1 MSRFTPGRGARAAA
15 VVAIMLT
22 SLIASFAPAPAA
34 LPASSAA
41 AAIPRGRVAIG
52 DSVMLGAAEELRAR
66 GFRRVDAV
74 VSRQFSSA
82 DNVLRSYRRSGR
94 LPRNVVLGLGTNGYA
109 TLRQCHSA
117 VAAVPH
123 RAVFLVNN
131 RVPRVWRAHNNRVLG
146 ACAGDFGRVRLIN
159 WYRKSSGHP
168 GWIASDGYHLTSL
181 GQRRYA
187 RFVDSQVDRVT

>member
-1 MSRFTPGRGARAAA
+1 MSRFTPRRGTRAAA
-15 VVAIMLT
+15 VIAIMLS
-22 SLIASFAPAPAA
+22 SLVATFAPAPAA
-34 LPASSAA
+34 VPATSA

-74 VSRQFSSA
+74 VSRQFYSA
-82 DNVLRSYRRSGR
+82 DDVLRSYRRSGR
-94 LPRNVVLGLGTNGYA
+94 LARNVVIALGTNGTV
-109 TLRQCHSA
+109 TLQQCHSA
-117 VAAVPH
+117 VAAAPH

-131 RVPRVWRAHNNRVLG
+131 RVPRSWQARNNRVLG

-168 GWIASDGYHLTSL
+168 AWLTSDGYHLTSL

-187 RFVDSQVDRVT
+187 RLVDSQVDRVT

>member
-1 MSRFTPGRGARAAA
+1 MSRFTQGRGARSAA
-15 VVAIMLT
+15 VVTVLLT
-22 SLIASFAPAPAA
+22 SLITSFAPAPAA
-34 LPASSAA
+34 LPTTSA

-74 VSRQFSSA
+74 VSRQFYSA
-82 DNVLRSYRRSGR
+82 DDVLRSYRRSGR
-94 LPRNVVLGLGTNGYA
+94 LARNVVIGLGTNGYA
-109 TLRQCHSA
+109 TLQQCHSA
-117 VAAVPH
+117 VAAAPH

-131 RVPRVWRAHNNRVLG
+131 RVPRVWQAKNNRVLG

-168 GWIASDGYHLTSL
+168 SWLASDGYHLTSL

-187 RFVDSQVDRVT
+187 RFVDSRVDRAT

>member
-1 MSRFTPGRGARAAA
+1 MSRFTPGPATRSAA
-15 VVAIMLT
+15 VVAVLLA
-22 SLIASFAPAPAA
+22 SLIASLSTAPAA
-34 LPASSAA
+34 LPATSA

-94 LPRNVVLGLGTNGYA
+94 LARNVIIGLGTNGTV
-109 TLRQCHSA
+109 TLSQCHRA
-117 VAAVPH
+117 VAAAPH

-131 RVPRVWRAHNNRVLG
+131 RVPRSWQARNNRVLG

-168 GWIASDGYHLTSL
+168 GWIASDGYHLTSV
-181 GQRRYA
+181 GQNRYA
-187 RFVDSQVDRVT
+187 RYIDSRVDRVT

>member
-1 MSRFTPGRGARAAA
+1 MSRSTPGRGRRAAA
-15 VVAIMLT
+15 VVAVMLA
-22 SLIASFAPAPAA
+22 SLIASLTPAPAA
-34 LPASSAA
+34 LPATSA

-52 DSVMLGAAEELRAR
+52 DSVMLGAAQELRAR

-74 VSRQFSSA
+74 VSRQFYSA
-82 DNVLRSYRRSGR
+82 DDVLRSYRRNGR
-94 LPRNVVLGLGTNGYA
+94 LPRNVVIGLGTNGSA
-109 TLRQCHSA
+109 TLQQCHSA
-117 VAAVPH
+117 VAAAPH

-131 RVPRVWRAHNNRVLG
+131 RVPRSWQARNNRVLG

-168 GWIASDGYHLTSL
+168 AWIASDGYHLTSL

-187 RFVDSQVDRVT
+187 RFIDSRVDRVT

>member
-1 MSRFTPGRGARAAA
+1 MSRFTPGPATRSAA
-15 VVAIMLT
+15 VVAVLLA
-22 SLIASFAPAPAA
+22 SLIASLSPAPAA
-34 LPASSAA
+34 LPATSA

-94 LPRNVVLGLGTNGYA
+94 LARNVIIGLGTNGTA
-109 TLRQCHSA
+109 TLSQCHRA
-117 VAAVPH
+117 VAAAPH

-131 RVPRVWRAHNNRVLG
+131 RVPRSWQARNNRVLG

-168 GWIASDGYHLTSL
+168 GWIASDGYHLTSV
-181 GQRRYA
+181 GQNRYA
-187 RFVDSQVDRVT
+187 RYIDSRVDRVT